1 MRKLKDKP
9 GRLLFRESYEGA
21 PQDVRS
27 MSAIEWN
34 LLQNSVTS
42 RPRGLKACLSVR
54 SCAATVEGGGFMISD
69 TKLGAASDGC
79 GWSTTEKLG

>member
-1 MRKLKDKP
+1 MKSVCYKPSAASCMLLHSHFRFRGESVAKLSDS
-9 GRLLFRESYEGA
+9 RL
-21 PQDVRS
+21 
-27 MSAIEWN
+27 
-34 LLQNSVTS
+34 
-42 RPRGLKACLSVR
+42 RGLKACLSVR